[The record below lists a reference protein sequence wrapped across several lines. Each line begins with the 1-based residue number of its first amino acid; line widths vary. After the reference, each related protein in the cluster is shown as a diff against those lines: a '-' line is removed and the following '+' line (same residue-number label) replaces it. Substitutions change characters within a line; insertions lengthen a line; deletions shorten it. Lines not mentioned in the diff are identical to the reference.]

1 MKLLQPNDESL
12 FYVRYFQYI
21 PVPRKLY
28 KSSLEKFK
36 ENLKEAEGISKG
48 AHSMMDRIK
57 KVDQSDWK
65 RAEGLDKN
73 REIHYCNME
82 TVLKK

>member
-36 ENLKEAEGISKG
+36 ENLKEAEGISKD

-57 KVDQSDWK
+57 KVDQIEKGRKVLTRTEKSIIVIWK
-65 RAEGLDKN
+65 L
-73 REIHYCNME
+73 Y
-82 TVLKK
+82 